1 MLLSQTCL
9 VLETLVNFHG
19 CWNCNGP
26 IGLFFWPL
34 EEKLQ
39 VEICF
44 ERLGWIFWVAQDFVF
59 EGIPLNYYFQLPKAI
74 LFLSFRQEFSSGSWL
89 PKFKKNRVISVIS
102 NLSRFLKTCLVHL
115 FHLVPENQE
124 IFFTLL
130 KGIDYVCFLE
140 FMYVEK
146 TFDLSSK
153 VEKGPFNVWFHVIG
167 NLTSLDVLFATIKAF
182 PIAIAYAIL
191 AENVETILKY

>member
-19 CWNCNGP
+19 CWNCNGS

-59 EGIPLNYYFQLPKAI
+59 EGIPLNYYFQLPRAI
-74 LFLSFRQEFSSGSWL
+74 LFLSFRQEFFSGSWL
-89 PKFKKNRVISVIS
+89 PKFKK
-102 NLSRFLKTCLVHL
+102 
-115 FHLVPENQE
+115 
-124 IFFTLL
+124 
-130 KGIDYVCFLE
+130 KGYKR
-140 FMYVEK
+140 YK
-146 TFDLSSK
+146 
-153 VEKGPFNVWFHVIG
+153 
-167 NLTSLDVLFATIKAF
+167 
-182 PIAIAYAIL
+182 
-191 AENVETILKY
+191 